1 MPDFTAKMHQ
11 IRFRLGSAPDPAG
24 GAHSAPLDPLT
35 EFRGI
40 GWVGKDL
47 GRGTGEKENG
57 EGRGGNKKGGEWVME
72 LGGKG
77 KWKGKGRK
85 G

>member
-1 MPDFTAKMHQ
+1 MHQ

-47 GRGTGEKENG
+47 GKGTGKKRKME
-57 EGRGGNKKGGEWVME
+57 KGG
-72 LGGKG
+72 
-77 KWKGKGRK
+77 RK
-85 G
+85 